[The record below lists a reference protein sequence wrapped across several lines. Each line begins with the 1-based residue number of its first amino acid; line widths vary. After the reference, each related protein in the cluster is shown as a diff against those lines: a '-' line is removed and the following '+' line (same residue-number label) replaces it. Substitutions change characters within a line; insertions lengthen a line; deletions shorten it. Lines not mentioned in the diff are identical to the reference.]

1 MARYE
6 HLPLFKDVY
15 DFNLHFFKLSRGF
28 PKDIKYGLG
37 LEVKE
42 QTSLLLEQVIVA
54 NNNADKK
61 EYLKKAERCIEVIKI
76 KTRMLK
82 DLEVLSVK
90 SYSFIIGW
98 LINISKQVTAWK
110 AWSEKER

>member
-37 LEVKE
+37 QEVKS
-42 QTSLLLEQVIVA
+42 QTSLLLDHIILA
-54 NNNADKK
+54 NDNSEKSQD
-61 EYLKKAERCIEVIKI
+61 LKKAENCVELIKI

-82 DLEVLSVK
+82 DLEVLSIK
-90 SYSFIIGW
+90 SYGFIFTW
-98 LINISKQVTAWK
+98 LIKISKQITAWK
-110 AWSEKER
+110 KWSEKV

>member
-37 LEVKE
+37 QEVKE
-42 QTSLLLEQVIVA
+42 QTSALMDQIIIA
-54 NNNADKK
+54 NDNTDKK
-61 EYLKKAERCIEVIKI
+61 QYLKKAESCIEVIKI
-76 KTRMLK
+76 KIRMLK
-82 DLEVLSVK
+82 DLEALNLK
-90 SYSFIIGW
+90 SYNFIFAW
-98 LINISKQVTAWK
+98 LVKISKQITAWK
-110 AWSEKER
+110 SWSESR